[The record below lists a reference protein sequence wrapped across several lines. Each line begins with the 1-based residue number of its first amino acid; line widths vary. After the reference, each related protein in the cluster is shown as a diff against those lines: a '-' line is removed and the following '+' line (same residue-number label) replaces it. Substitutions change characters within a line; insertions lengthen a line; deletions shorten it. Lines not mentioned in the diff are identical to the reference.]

1 MNKIVLPI
9 EGGQYPADC
18 LDIAAQLN
26 KVSPLLLTAAIVPD
40 VDYASLWS
48 VPGGFA
54 TASYLAEV
62 GSDEIEAI
70 TETTARIKNFCKD
83 QDIRNVVRKDQ
94 FDFALQEIRKESRF
108 ADLLLISSLNFFK
121 NISAAQPNAYL
132 KEMLQHS
139 ESPVLLVPE
148 KPKLPEQVIFAYDG
162 SASSVFAMRQFAYLF
177 PEFCDRAVSV
187 VHLSDK
193 KEDTIPDA
201 GFLLEWLGRHAYQM
215 ELLKLQIGK
224 SEFLNNWMLERK
236 QPWLVAGSFGRSSWS
251 EAFTRSFI
259 TESIRKPAYPVFLA
273 HV

>member
-1 MNKIVLPI
+1 MKKIVLPI
-9 EGGQYPADC
+9 EGGQYPEDC
-18 LDIAAQLN
+18 LDIAGQLN
-26 KVSPLLLTAAIVPD
+26 RVSPLLLTAAIVPD

-62 GSDEIEAI
+62 SSGEIEAI
-70 TETTARIKNFCKD
+70 TETTARIKEFCRNL
-83 QDIRNVVRKDQ
+83 DIRNVIRKDQ
-94 FDFALQEIRKESRF
+94 FDFALQEIIKESRF
-108 ADLLLISSLNFFK
+108 ADLLLISSLYFFK
-121 NISAAQPNAYL
+121 NISATQPNAYL

-148 KPKLPEQVIFAYDG
+148 KPGLPEQVIFAYDG
-162 SASSVFAMRQFAYLF
+162 SASSIFAMRQFAYLF
-177 PEFCDRAVSV
+177 PEFCDRPVSV

-193 KEDTIPDA
+193 KDDPIPDA
-201 GFLLEWLGRHAYQM
+201 AFLLEWLGRHACQV
-215 ELLKLQIGK
+215 ELLKLSISK
-224 SEFLNNWMLERK
+224 SDFLNNWMRERK

-251 EAFTRSFI
+251 EAFSKSFI